1 MSSYPGSDLTK
12 ARKKMVRHK
21 LPKQVK
27 NEKQLPK
34 PNQVKSAIIQY
45 LNMKFDNT
53 IKYDYKSFIQRH
65 IANKAN

>member
-1 MSSYPGSDLTK
+1 MSSYPGSDLKK
-12 ARKKMVRHK
+12 ARKKVVHHK

-34 PNQVKSAIIQY
+34 LNQVSAIIQY